1 MLDLHCCVQAFS
13 SYSERGLLPVAV
25 HRVLLLRSTSS
36 STRASV
42 VVACGLS
49 TCGVGAELTHG
60 TKDLLGPEIKALS
73 PALAGRFLPTGP
85 PGNSQV

>member
-25 HRVLLLRSTSS
+25 HRVLLLQSTSS

-42 VVACGLS
+42 VAACGLS
-49 TCGVGAELTHG
+49 TCGV
-60 TKDLLGPEIKALS
+60 
-73 PALAGRFLPTGP
+73 
-85 PGNSQV
+85 